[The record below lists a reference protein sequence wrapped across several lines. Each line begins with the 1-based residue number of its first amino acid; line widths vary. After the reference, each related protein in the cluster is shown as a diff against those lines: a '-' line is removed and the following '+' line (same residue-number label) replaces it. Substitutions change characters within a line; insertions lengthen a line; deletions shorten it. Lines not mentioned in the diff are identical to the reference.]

1 MKIGILTQHFLLNYG
16 GIIQNYALQQVL
28 LKLGHEPLTFE
39 HDTCYSRTR
48 WLLRTFKQILTTHS
62 FKNLP
67 IYPVYKGRIGNKNF
81 IKFVLKHINSVP
93 VKDFVPS
100 LTAKYG
106 IEAYVVGSD
115 QVWRPAF
122 NLDPRLGNMFLDFA
136 DDTVKK
142 LSYAASFGCKEWEY
156 TKEQE
161 QMCGKLAKR
170 FDAISVREAS
180 GVDLCKQHFGGDAT
194 LVLDPTLL
202 LTKEDYEKVCAD
214 IPTKNK
220 HIFVYSLV
228 VSDKVLAVA
237 SSISQKTGLPV
248 VVKQA
253 GDKVKKED
261 TIEDW
266 FAEFRDAD
274 YIVTDSFHGM
284 VFSIIFNKPFYIV
297 MNPSGGND
305 RYISLLSQLDL
316 MDRIIK
322 DNQVSNMESINWEEV
337 NQKLA
342 SLRQESMNFLKG
354 KLNQTH
360 EEYPFD
366 FSRDSLI

>member
-28 LKLGHEPLTFE
+28 MKLGHEPLTFE

-48 WLLRTFKQILTTHS
+48 WFLRTIKHILRTRS
-62 FKNLP
+62 FRNLP
-67 IYPVYKGRIGNKNF
+67 VYPIYKGRIGNKNF
-81 IKFVLKHINSVP
+81 IKFVLKNIKSVP
-93 VKDFVPS
+93 VKDFTPF
-100 LTAKYG
+100 LTTQYG
-106 IEAYVVGSD
+106 IDAYVVGSD

-122 NLDPRLGNMFLDFA
+122 NLGPRLGNMFLDFA
-136 DDTVKK
+136 DDKVKK

-161 QMCGKLAKR
+161 KACSKLARR

-180 GVDLCKQHFGGDAT
+180 AVDLCKNHFGVDAS

-202 LTKEDYEKVCAD
+202 LNKEDYGKVCND
-214 IPTKNK
+214 VPRKEK

-228 VSDKVLAVA
+228 VSEEVLAVA
-237 SSISQKTGLPV
+237 EKVAETIDLPII
-248 VVKQA
+248 VKQA
-253 GDKVKKED
+253 GSKVKKED

-274 YIVTDSFHGM
+274 YVVTDSFHGM
-284 VFSIIFNKPFYIV
+284 VFSIIFNKPFAIV

-305 RYISLLSQLDL
+305 RYISLLSQLGL
-316 MDRIIK
+316 MERI
-322 DNQVSNMESINWEEV
+322 VSAELQPVFSAIDWSDV
-337 NQKLA
+337 NHRLTELRKA
-342 SLRQESMNFLKG
+342 SFEFLKTNL
-354 KLNQTH
+354 K
-360 EEYPFD
+360 
-366 FSRDSLI
+366 